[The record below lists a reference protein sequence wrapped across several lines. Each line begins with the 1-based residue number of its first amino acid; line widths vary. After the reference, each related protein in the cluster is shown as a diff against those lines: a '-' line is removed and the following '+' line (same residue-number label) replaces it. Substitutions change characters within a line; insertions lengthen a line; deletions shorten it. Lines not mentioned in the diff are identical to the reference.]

1 MSFLD
6 FNNKVNFDPKTLV
19 EEGLSI
25 FDFQSQC
32 VELGIYDNE
41 LIICFDEFSN
51 IDFETRLSKK
61 EVKDLINSLT
71 ELHKSMED

>member
-6 FNNKVNFDPKTLV
+6 FNNKVDFDPKTLV

-25 FDFQSQC
+25 FNFNSDC
-32 VELGIYDNE
+32 VNMGLHNNE
-41 LIICFDEFSN
+41 LIVGFDEWSDN
-51 IDFETRLSKK
+51 TFETSLSKK
-61 EVKDLINSLT
+61 EVKDLIDSLT